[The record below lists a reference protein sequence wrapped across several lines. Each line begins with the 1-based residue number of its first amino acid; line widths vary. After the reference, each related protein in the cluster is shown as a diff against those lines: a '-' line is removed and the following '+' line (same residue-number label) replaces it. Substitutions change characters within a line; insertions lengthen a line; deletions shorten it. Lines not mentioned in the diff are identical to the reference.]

1 MKKILTLGVTLLALA
16 GLTACQSDDA
26 TLESNGR
33 TVTLR
38 VQAKY
43 PGYNVEGPETR
54 TTMAVE
60 SGKLKCRWE
69 AGDQIYVTNTSGV
82 KVGYLTLEEGAG
94 EEYGY
99 FSGTL
104 KGLPE
109 GTNDYMFAYLGSDL
123 NAQTKTGG
131 TFSID
136 LSNQDNTITSFPK
149 YDVLITKNTI
159 TVTDNE
165 AVCSDLSFIR
175 QMAYAHFKLNL
186 PTGVTRG
193 TEPVTISGT
202 NISFRRD
209 YDLSVPNVVDNTN
222 TSVITVNGRGNDLY
236 VALAPMQ
243 NPSKPTLSVTIG
255 GVEYSATLDAK
266 TLTQGTYYCGSQTSD
281 PGIAVAMTVDKS
293 VDHTKNPLRKWAKGN
308 LVYNPATGTS
318 YVSTDEYAGGSLY
331 QWGRSHGFS
340 DYTEPYTWDA
350 SLNSYKYGGYGLSS
364 FSAAMGLQYMN
375 GQYYYKTGSLYRNT
389 NPLKNDTNRDWFF
402 IAKPTQATSY
412 FNSSVYNELVGYMS
426 TADYL
431 VNVNADYWPSTF
443 SGGGNTWS
451 ERAKAM
457 NEKDVCPAGY
467 RLPTDED
474 YTEIFPAGTQ
484 LSSESTFKTTTT
496 TSDVR
501 ELADGSKYAISWSWE
516 SHGQQ
521 QVLVIKALMVPA
533 DFTKSQIS
541 ASTWSD
547 ANVEV
552 RRFPA
557 TGGIKAYY
565 HQHKYKNG
573 YIVTLDFMQPMPF
586 GKWNVYL
593 RKRPVVNISYENISD
608 AGKNYQGGYW
618 MSDQKKIATFRLD
631 DGSRFGSENGTS
643 YVGRILTPA
652 QDAHA
657 IRCIIIN
664 P

>member
-16 GLTACQSDDA
+16 GVTACQSDDA

-109 GTNDYMFAYLGSDL
+109 GTNDYMFAYLGSGL

-243 NPSKPTLSVTIG
+243 NSSKPTLSVTIG

-266 TLTQGTYYCGSQTSD
+266 TLTRGTYYCGSQTSD
-281 PGIAVAMTVDKS
+281 PGIAVAMTGKADDEWVDLGLPS
-293 VDHTKNPLRKWAKGN
+293 GTLWRNRNLGANSPTDYGMYLAWGATREFSSSNLDDYPGFYIISNLTK
-308 LVYNPATGTS
+308 YTS
-318 YVSTDEYAGGSLY
+318 YKGS
-331 QWGRSHGFS
+331 S
-340 DYTEPYTWDA
+340 
-350 SLNSYKYGGYGLSS
+350 SYDSATKLLGN
-364 FSAAMGLQYMN
+364 SAATPDQDDWIELVDNCDVYSHTDN
-375 GQYYYKTGSLYRNT
+375 GINCLLFEGPNGNQIIIPCGGTKYYNGNKAYVGEAMYYWSSEFKARYYADESVAAAIVITTDLSTEELRDYYY
-389 NPLKNDTNRDWFF
+389 
-402 IAKPTQATSY
+402 
-412 FNSSVYNELVGYMS
+412 YNHILV
-426 TADYL
+426 
-431 VNVNADYWPSTF
+431 
-443 SGGGNTWS
+443 
-451 ERAKAM
+451 
-457 NEKDVCPAGY
+457 
-467 RLPTDED
+467 
-474 YTEIFPAGTQ
+474 
-484 LSSESTFKTTTT
+484 
-496 TSDVR
+496 
-501 ELADGSKYAISWSWE
+501 
-516 SHGQQ
+516 
-521 QVLVIKALMVPA
+521 
-533 DFTKSQIS
+533 
-541 ASTWSD
+541 
-547 ANVEV
+547 
-552 RRFPA
+552 
-557 TGGIKAYY
+557 
-565 HQHKYKNG
+565 
-573 YIVTLDFMQPMPF
+573 
-586 GKWNVYL
+586 
-593 RKRPVVNISYENISD
+593 RPV
-608 AGKNYQGGYW
+608 K
-618 MSDQKKIATFRLD
+618 R
-631 DGSRFGSENGTS
+631 
-643 YVGRILTPA
+643 
-652 QDAHA
+652 
-657 IRCIIIN
+657 
-664 P
+664 

>member
-109 GTNDYMFAYLGSDL
+109 GTNDYMFAYLGSGL

-159 TVTDNE
+159 TVTDDE

-243 NPSKPTLSVTIG
+243 NSSKPTLSVTIG

-266 TLTQGTYYCGSQTSD
+266 TLTRGTYYCGSQTSD
-281 PGIAVAMTVDKS
+281 PGIAVAMTGGADDEWVDLGLPS
-293 VDHTKNPLRKWAKGN
+293 GN
-308 LVYNPATGTS
+308 LWRNRNLGADSPTDYGYYLAWGETSTKSSWIGWSNFNAYWIYNNIGKYTS
-318 YVSTDEYAGGSLY
+318 YQGSSTY
-331 QWGRSHGFS
+331 
-340 DYTEPYTWDA
+340 DA
-350 SLNSYKYGGYGLSS
+350 STILLGNGAVTPDQADWIELVDLDQEQVIINGVCCNRYIGKNGNTLILPYGGIRWKDGEY
-364 FSAAMGLQYMN
+364 QY
-375 GQYYYKTGSLYRNT
+375 
-389 NPLKNDTNRDWFF
+389 
-402 IAKPTQATSY
+402 
-412 FNSSVYNELVGYMS
+412 V
-426 TADYL
+426 
-431 VNVNADYWPSTF
+431 
-443 SGGGNTWS
+443 
-451 ERAKAM
+451 
-457 NEKDVCPAGY
+457 NEKTAYWSIEFKARYYGEESVGALLTQDWGADP
-467 RLPTDED
+467 ED
-474 YTEIFPAGTQ
+474 LRDFSFVNQANIRP
-484 LSSESTFKTTTT
+484 
-496 TSDVR
+496 
-501 ELADGSKYAISWSWE
+501 
-516 SHGQQ
+516 
-521 QVLVIKALMVPA
+521 IK
-533 DFTKSQIS
+533 
-541 ASTWSD
+541 
-547 ANVEV
+547 
-552 RRFPA
+552 
-557 TGGIKAYY
+557 
-565 HQHKYKNG
+565 
-573 YIVTLDFMQPMPF
+573 
-586 GKWNVYL
+586 
-593 RKRPVVNISYENISD
+593 RK
-608 AGKNYQGGYW
+608 
-618 MSDQKKIATFRLD
+618 
-631 DGSRFGSENGTS
+631 
-643 YVGRILTPA
+643 
-652 QDAHA
+652 
-657 IRCIIIN
+657 
-664 P
+664 

>member
-60 SGKLKCRWE
+60 SGKLKCRWN
-69 AGDQIYVTNTSGV
+69 AGDQIYVTNTSGT

-104 KGLPE
+104 QGLPE
-109 GTNDYMFAYLGSDL
+109 GTNNYMFAYLGSGL

-149 YDVLITKNTI
+149 YDVLITRNTI
-159 TVTDNE
+159 TVTDDE

-243 NPSKPTLSVTIG
+243 NSSKPTLSVTIG

-266 TLTQGTYYCGSQTSD
+266 TLTRGTYYCGSQTSD
-281 PGIAVAMTVDKS
+281 PGIAVAMTGKEDEWVDLGLPSGLLWNK
-293 VDHTKNPLRKWAKGN
+293 
-308 LVYNPATGTS
+308 YNIGAESPEESGT
-318 YVSTDEYAGGSLY
+318 YFG
-331 QWGRSHGFS
+331 WG
-340 DYTEPYTWDA
+340 DYTATMTVNNA
-350 SLNSYKYGGYGLSS
+350 SKYGPASIPSYAKSSTESSYGTTYYYIESYWTQCRSQYDIAYKLKGSDTRMPDSDDCYELKNNTNYSKTTLNGTKGWKFVSKKDSSKWIFIPCAGYKLNGSVRNNGYMYVWLSS
-364 FSAAMGLQYMN
+364 LCWFDLYVLDSGYWYVTGEYGKRAQSFDDYAKSGNDVFWSNMN
-375 GQYYYKTGSLYRNT
+375 
-389 NPLKNDTNRDWFF
+389 P
-402 IAKPTQATSY
+402 SY
-412 FNSSVYNELVGYMS
+412 G
-426 TADYL
+426 
-431 VNVNADYWPSTF
+431 
-443 SGGGNTWS
+443 
-451 ERAKAM
+451 
-457 NEKDVCPAGY
+457 
-467 RLPTDED
+467 
-474 YTEIFPAGTQ
+474 FP
-484 LSSESTFKTTTT
+484 
-496 TSDVR
+496 V
-501 ELADGSKYAISWSWE
+501 
-516 SHGQQ
+516 
-521 QVLVIKALMVPA
+521 
-533 DFTKSQIS
+533 
-541 ASTWSD
+541 
-547 ANVEV
+547 
-552 RRFPA
+552 
-557 TGGIKAYY
+557 
-565 HQHKYKNG
+565 
-573 YIVTLDFMQPMPF
+573 
-586 GKWNVYL
+586 
-593 RKRPVVNISYENISD
+593 RPVKDN
-608 AGKNYQGGYW
+608 
-618 MSDQKKIATFRLD
+618 
-631 DGSRFGSENGTS
+631 
-643 YVGRILTPA
+643 
-652 QDAHA
+652 
-657 IRCIIIN
+657 
-664 P
+664 

>member
-1 MKKILTLGVTLLALA
+1 MKANFFRNYLLGAGAAALFAAGFASCASDDFGSADSQRKVKLSVNISRDYDATRSTLTEVDGNLNCVWESTDQVLVTDNKGNKLGVLAI
-16 GLTACQSDDA
+16 
-26 TLESNGR
+26 
-33 TVTLR
+33 
-38 VQAKY
+38 K
-43 PGYNVEGPETR
+43 
-54 TTMAVE
+54 
-60 SGKLKCRWE
+60 
-69 AGDQIYVTNTSGV
+69 
-82 KVGYLTLEEGAG
+82 EGAG
-94 EEYGY
+94 QPTATFDGILQLAGIPDGTTDFNFIYLGRNVKEPLKVADPAVRS
-99 FSGTL
+99 FASQSGDFKDMEASDFFTSTQSVEINGAMAYT
-104 KGLPE
+104 KDMGLSRKIAFGHFELIFPE
-109 GTNDYMFAYLGSDL
+109 GVNYNGET
-123 NAQTKTGG
+123 
-131 TFSID
+131 
-136 LSNQDNTITSFPK
+136 
-149 YDVLITKNTI
+149 
-159 TVTDNE
+159 
-165 AVCSDLSFIR
+165 
-175 QMAYAHFKLNL
+175 
-186 PTGVTRG
+186 
-193 TEPVTISGT
+193 VTISGAGINNAVSISMT
-202 NISFRRD
+202 NKIDFTEGPITVPSKDF
-209 YDLSVPNVVDNTN
+209 YITLLPKPGVQMAPEFSV
-222 TSVITVNGRGNDLY
+222 TVNGVKY
-236 VALAPMQ
+236 
-243 NPSKPTLSVTIG
+243 IG
-255 GVEYSATLDAK
+255 TLDAR
-266 TLTQGTYYCGSQTSD
+266 TVAPSAFLRLSQGVGV
-281 PGIAVAMTVDKS
+281 PVKMTVDKS
-293 VDHTKNPLRKWAKGN
+293 VDHSKNPLRKWAKGN

-350 SLNSYKYGGYGLSS
+350 SLNSYKYGGYGLNS

-375 GQYYYKTGSLYRNT
+375 GRYYYKTGSLYLNT
-389 NPLKNDTNRDWFF
+389 NPLKNDTKRDWFF

-412 FNSSVYNELVGYMS
+412 FNSSVYNDFLGYMS

-474 YTEIFPAGTQ
+474 YMEIFPAGTQ

-533 DFTKSQIS
+533 DFTKSQIT

-593 RKRPVVNISYENISD
+593 RTSPVVNISYENISD

-618 MSDQKKIATFRLD
+618 MGDQKKIATFRLD
-631 DGSRFGSENGTS
+631 NGSRFGSENGTS